1 MKILKNQKTSS
12 SISGPRPIADEYFMA
27 MAMLVATRSTC
38 IRRQVGCVLIDDNNN
53 ILATGYNGVVK
64 GSPHCNEGHPCPGAK
79 SESGKDLD
87 ECYAI
92 HAEQNALI
100 QCKDLTKVYACFCTT
115 APCVM
120 CTKLFLNTTLTRM
133 IYVESYPQLTTSKS
147 ISMMTPLAGK
157 LEWLQIPKERMKNVF
172 NRANMATRE

>member
-1 MKILKNQKTSS
+1 MSYLKTEENSLTSFGS
-12 SISGPRPIADEYFMA
+12 RPTADEYFMA

-38 IRRQVGCVLIDDNNN
+38 TRRQVGCVLIDSNNN
-53 ILATGYNGVVK
+53 ILATGYNGVVR
-64 GSPHCNEGHPCPGAK
+64 GQPHCNEGHPCPGAY
-79 SESGKDLD
+79 SASGKDLD
-87 ECYAI
+87 LCYAI

-133 IYVESYPQLTTSKS
+133 IYVESYPQSNISKS
-147 ISMMTPLAGK
+147 ISKKTTILNGK
-157 LEWLQIPKERMKNVF
+157 LDWLKIPKERMKNVF
-172 NRANMATRE
+172 NRATMAT

>member
-1 MKILKNQKTSS
+1 MSLVQEENSLTSY
-12 SISGPRPIADEYFMA
+12 GPRPTTDEYFMA

-38 IRRQVGCVLIDDNNN
+38 VRRQVGCVLIDKNNN
-53 ILATGYNGVVK
+53 ILATGYNGVVR
-64 GSPHCNEGHPCPGAK
+64 GQPHCNEGHPCPGAE

-87 ECYAI
+87 KCYAV

-120 CTKLFLNTTLTRM
+120 CTKLFLNTTLKRM
-133 IYVESYPQLTTSKS
+133 IYCEPYPQSIMSKNISNHTRTT
-147 ISMMTPLAGK
+147 GK
-157 LEWLQIPKERMKNVF
+157 LDWLILPKERMNNVF
-172 NRANMATRE
+172 KRAFMAS

>member
-1 MKILKNQKTSS
+1 MNF
-12 SISGPRPIADEYFMA
+12 SGHRPTADEYFMA

-38 IRRQVGCVLIDDNNN
+38 SRRKVGCVLIDENKN
-53 ILATGYNGVVK
+53 ILATGYNGVAK
-64 GSPHCNEGHPCPGAK
+64 GQPHCNEGHPCPGAE
-79 SESGKDLD
+79 SESGKDLN

-133 IYVESYPQLTTSKS
+133 VYVESYPQLTISKN
-147 ISMMTPLAGK
+147 ISEKTMTANGK
-157 LEWLQIPKERMKNVF
+157 FDWLQIKKERMNNVF
-172 NRANMATRE
+172 NRSIMAT